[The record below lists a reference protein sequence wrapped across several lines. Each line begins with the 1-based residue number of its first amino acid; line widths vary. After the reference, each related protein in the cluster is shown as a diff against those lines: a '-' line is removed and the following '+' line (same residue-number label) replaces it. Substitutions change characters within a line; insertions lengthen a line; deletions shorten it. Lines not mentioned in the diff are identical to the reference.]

1 MIYLSL
7 CIPTN
12 GISEW
17 VFPVLDR
24 IFSQNVDSRLYEV
37 IVTNNGQNEDF
48 HFAMNEYAQQHEN
61 LIYRQTDA
69 YMFENQIE
77 ALRLASGQYLKFV
90 NHRSLLEPG
99 TIEWMISI
107 VKKTMRDKPVIY
119 FSNGALKS
127 GADKQ
132 QVFDDFDG
140 FVKGLKHIAS
150 WTTGVGVWKSDFEKI
165 AIDHKY
171 NKISPHSD
179 VLFAERKKSKYI
191 INDMKWSQDIYEG
204 HENKGTYDLYKAFAI
219 EEISIILDLFKDGD
233 ISAETLKSTIR
244 EYKKFVA
251 DCYLSFNIMHR
262 PCSYNIDN
270 FDDSMGV
277 FMSKKEIIIMAVFSI
292 PMKVIRKLKRGLRS
306 CSID

>member
-99 TIEWMISI
+99 TI
-107 VKKTMRDKPVIY
+107 
-119 FSNGALKS
+119 
-127 GADKQ
+127 
-132 QVFDDFDG
+132 
-140 FVKGLKHIAS
+140 
-150 WTTGVGVWKSDFEKI
+150 
-165 AIDHKY
+165 
-171 NKISPHSD
+171 
-179 VLFAERKKSKYI
+179 
-191 INDMKWSQDIYEG
+191 
-204 HENKGTYDLYKAFAI
+204 
-219 EEISIILDLFKDGD
+219 
-233 ISAETLKSTIR
+233 
-244 EYKKFVA
+244 
-251 DCYLSFNIMHR
+251 
-262 PCSYNIDN
+262 
-270 FDDSMGV
+270 
-277 FMSKKEIIIMAVFSI
+277 
-292 PMKVIRKLKRGLRS
+292 
-306 CSID
+306 